1 MHLGFLTSAI
11 APDAVARAVAFA
23 IKQPPDVDVNEIVIR
38 PTAQALNTTGLVMR
52 C

>member
-11 APDAVARAVAFA
+11 AQDAVARAVAFA